1 MNEQQKLCPAGFPV
15 PAGTEEWVLV
25 QGPKG
30 EKGERG
36 DKGPSRLP
44 AQQARAVVIL
54 VVIAFLINGAGLFWQ
69 AHQSSASHTAQQRS
83 GQLLERKLCQTFGEL
98 AANRPPA
105 GNPATNPARAYDQRQ
120 HDILD
125 QLGTDLGCR

>member
-1 MNEQQKLCPAGFPV
+1 MSDMEALY
-15 PAGTEEWVLV
+15 
-25 QGPKG
+25 KG
-30 EKGERG
+30 EKG
-36 DKGPSRLP
+36 DKGEKGASRLP
-44 AQQARAVVIL
+44 RGQARAIAYGVVL
-54 VVIAFLINGAGLFWQ
+54 ALLLNGAGLFWQ
-69 AHQSSASHTAQQRS
+69 AHQSSTSQAAERRS
-83 GQLLERKLCQTFGEL
+83 GQMLGRKLCQTFGEL